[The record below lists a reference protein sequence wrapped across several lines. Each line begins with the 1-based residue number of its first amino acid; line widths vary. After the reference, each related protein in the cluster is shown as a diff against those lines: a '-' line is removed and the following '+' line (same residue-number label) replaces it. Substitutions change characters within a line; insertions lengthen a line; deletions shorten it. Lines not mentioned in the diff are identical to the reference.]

1 MRTTPLPGGRAAL
14 PVLGLGTWRVGES
27 PRRRAAEVAALREA
41 VGLGYRLFDTAEM
54 YGEGGAETVLGEA
67 LRGAIAAGEVKRDE
81 LYVVSKVYPH
91 NASRRGAVQACER
104 SLDRLGLDRIDLYLL
119 HWRGAHP
126 LAGTIAAF
134 EALQA
139 AGRIGAWGVSNFDRE
154 DLEELVALPG
164 GDACAANQVWYSASQ
179 RGVEFELLPWMQARS
194 MPLMAYSPIDQ
205 AALARHPRL
214 EALARRLGAT
224 AAQIALAWV
233 LRAPGVVAIPK
244 AVDPGHLRANL
255 DAAGLV
261 LDAPA
266 LAEIDR
272 AFAPPRRKT
281 ALAMN

>member
-1 MRTTPLPGGRAAL
+1 MRRVQLPGGRQAMPAL
-14 PVLGLGTWRVGES
+14 GAGTWRLGES
-27 PRRRAAEVAALREA
+27 SRSRASEVAALRTA
-41 VGLGYRLFDTAEM
+41 VALGYRLFDTAEM

-67 LRGAIAAGEVKRDE
+67 LRGALGAGEVTRDE
-81 LYVVSKVYPH
+81 LFVVSKVYPH
-91 NASRRGAVQACER
+91 NASRRGAVAACER
-104 SLDRLGLDRIDLYLL
+104 SLARLGLDRIDLYLL

-126 LAGTIAAF
+126 LAETVAAF

-139 AGRIGAWGVSNFDRE
+139 AGRIGAWGVSNFDRD

-179 RGVEFELLPWMQARS
+179 RGVEFDLLPWMQARG

-214 EALARRLGAT
+214 EAVARRLGVT
-224 AAQIALAWV
+224 AAQVALAWV
-233 LRAPGVVAIPK
+233 LRAQGVVAIPK

-255 DAAGLV
+255 DAAGLA

-272 AFAPPRRKT
+272 AFVPPRGRT